1 MRRLSGVGVGFIDK
15 ERQRKADETTQLLF
29 AKMVCRAM
37 HTILTILL
45 YSRFLSLSRG
55 SRSLVLTAWAHSHP
69 HLLFPGGKP
78 FPGLPITLNHGCA
91 PSIGANHLVRRYGSQ
106 TREVACPTPASVYT
120 SRDLSL
126 LGSLLHPPAGMGSKI
141 SPTRASKRAARGGGS
156 WSTLFGSQTTTPYLE
171 QTPRVG
177 P

>member
-126 LGSLLHPPAGMGSKI
+126 LGSLLHPPADVYPNGVQNI
-141 SPTRASKRAARGGGS
+141 SNEGLQASGTRRWVMVDLVRFANHH
-156 WSTLFGSQTTTPYLE
+156 FIP
-171 QTPRVG
+171 
-177 P
+177 